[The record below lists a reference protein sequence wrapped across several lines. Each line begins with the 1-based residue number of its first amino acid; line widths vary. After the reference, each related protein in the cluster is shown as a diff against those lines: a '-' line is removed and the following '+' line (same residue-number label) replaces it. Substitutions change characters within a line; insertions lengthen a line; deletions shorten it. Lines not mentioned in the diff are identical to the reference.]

1 MTNVAKEFQYTS
13 SKNHDP
19 PNNYSSDY
27 FPTRLEHSYFNDR
40 VYWSLGPISNEESI
54 NNITIHP
61 RISWNKKITST
72 EPTHF
77 FFNSTN
83 TRKWRWPTATST
95 EGNVFPF
102 EHLTHGYSG
111 NLDEKGWQV
120 KE

>member
-1 MTNVAKEFQYTS
+1 MTNVEKGFQYTS
-13 SKNHDP
+13 TKNHDP
-19 PNNYSSDY
+19 RNNYSSDY

-61 RISWNKKITST
+61 RISWKQKITST
-72 EPTHF
+72 EPTNF

-95 EGNVFPF
+95 EANDFPF
-102 EHLTHGYSG
+102 EHLTHGYNG
-111 NLDEKGWQV
+111 NVDEKGWQV
-120 KE
+120 EE